1 MYKIELTYLVPE
13 LHTSDK
19 MDNIKVG
26 RNKKADKAKEKY
38 ERNGGFSK
46 KHVRITEATMEKR
59 AAGKPQAKSSK

>member
-1 MYKIELTYLVPE
+1 
-13 LHTSDK
+13 

-38 ERNGGFSK
+38 ERNGGFSQ

-59 AAGKPQAKSSK
+59 AASKPQAKSSK

>member
-1 MYKIELTYLVPE
+1 MYKIELTCVTSK
-13 LHTSDK
+13 LHTSGK

-38 ERNGGFSK
+38 ERNGGFSQ